1 MEQMPNTT
9 QLSPLESIQD
19 ENTALLAQHITVEL
33 ARQGEALEFDPA
45 PKIDRKKQYVQLEIA
60 TTIVEMYAKDLQQ
73 AYNTIAQLEENLKVN
88 QKALEEVT
96 EAAKRSAQQVK
107 KVLAGEQKFSKA
119 ETKLAELA
127 ASVEELRQSHAGD
140 TALISQLKRQAE
152 EAQELAR
159 TVPEL
164 AADVQFVLDALQN
177 ALAEEGLDVNE
188 ILDAAG

>member
-73 AYNTIAQLEENLKVN
+73 AYNTIARLEEDLKIN

>member
-73 AYNTIAQLEENLKVN
+73 AYNTIARLEEDLKVN

-140 TALISQLKRQAE
+140 TALISQLKQQAE

>member
-1 MEQMPNTT
+1 MER
-9 QLSPLESIQD
+9 IQND
-19 ENTALLAQHITVEL
+19 ATALSSQGLTIEL
-33 ARQGEALEFDPA
+33 IKRGECLEFDAEKKINRKNKYTLLA
-45 PKIDRKKQYVQLEIA
+45 PVEKVID
-60 TTIVEMYAKDLQQ
+60 MYTKDLQA
-73 AYNTIAQLEENLKVN
+73 AYLTIEQLETELKESQN
-88 QKALEEVT
+88 ALDEVT
-96 EAAKRSAQQVK
+96 EAATKSAQQVK
-107 KVLAGEQKFSKA
+107 QVLAGERKFGEA
-119 ETKLAELA
+119 ETKLAELM
-127 ASVEELRQSHAGD
+127 ASVEQLRQSHAGD

>member
-73 AYNTIAQLEENLKVN
+73 AYNTIARLEENLKVN

>member
-73 AYNTIAQLEENLKVN
+73 AYNTIARLEENLKVN

-177 ALAEEGLDVNE
+177 ALTEEGLDVNE

>member
-73 AYNTIAQLEENLKVN
+73 AYNTIARLEEDLKVN

>member
-73 AYNTIAQLEENLKVN
+73 AYNTIARLEEDLKVN

-96 EAAKRSAQQVK
+96 KAAKRSAQQVK